1 MRGRRGQQVATGPTG
16 SEKASRA
23 YGGSHDPC
31 VLSYLAR
38 GLNAFQITY
47 FFWIWYEFG
56 LKSCFHDNFDFIIA
70 RVSVGV
76 GVQFLCSYITLPLYA
91 LVSQMGSHMKRSIFD
106 EQTSKA
112 LKKWHQAVKKKHE
125 KGTSH
130 ASSVHETS
138 PRASSPASP
147 LRPMQRY
154 RTIGH
159 TRELSNSS
167 TGNVL
172 DHYNSDAE
180 IEMLSLSIDNNQ
192 ESRPTQ
198 HHLCIGEHRNNEDQ
212 FSFDKLSAQT
222 GGQPQS

>member
-1 MRGRRGQQVATGPTG
+1 LPFCDSRICYLIFSYRCSWA
-16 SEKASRA
+16 EKESNWFLSVLWTCASV
-23 YGGSHDPC
+23 S
-31 VLSYLAR
+31 L
-38 GLNAFQITY
+38 
-47 FFWIWYEFG
+47 
-56 LKSCFHDNFDFIIA
+56 IIC
-70 RVSVGV
+70 RV

-91 LVSQMGSHMKRSIFD
+91 LVSQVQAFSSLDITNYNIFVNSFEIVSICSQMGSHMKRSIFD

-130 ASSVHETS
+130 ASSVRETS
-138 PRASSPASP
+138 PRASSPPSP
-147 LRPMQRY
+147 LHPMQRY

-172 DHYNSDAE
+172 DHCNSDTE
-180 IEMLSLSIDNNQ
+180 IEMLSLSRNNNQ
-192 ESRPTQ
+192 ESRPTE
-198 HHLCIGEHRNNEDQ
+198 HHLRIGEHRNDEDQ
-212 FSFDKLSAQT
+212 FSFEKLSSQT